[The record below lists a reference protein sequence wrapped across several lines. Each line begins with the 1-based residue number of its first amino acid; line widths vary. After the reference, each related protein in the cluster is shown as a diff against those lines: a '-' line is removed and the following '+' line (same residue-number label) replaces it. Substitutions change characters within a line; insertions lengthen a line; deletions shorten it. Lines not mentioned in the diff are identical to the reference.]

1 MCESEYLV
9 LSEWFNY
16 LVSSPQLD
24 FHVDR
29 IIYLRTD
36 PEVAYERI
44 RKRNRTEENTIPF
57 KLVKGKYLCLVLLQV
72 PKCFVQK
79 FIYIL
84 GQSQTFCAEDKK
96 MICIQ

>member
-44 RKRNRTEENTIPF
+44 RKRNRSEENTIPF
-57 KLVKGKYLCLVLLQV
+57 QLVKGKYFTNIIFFL
-72 PKCFVQK
+72 
-79 FIYIL
+79 FIYRAKKHLVVKFFIL
-84 GQSQTFCAEDKK
+84 SLL
-96 MICIQ
+96 

>member
-1 MCESEYLV
+1 MKLLKYSSARYCFIENLFETGTMCESEYLV

-57 KLVKGKYLCLVLLQV
+57 QLVKGKYL
-72 PKCFVQK
+72 
-79 FIYIL
+79 
-84 GQSQTFCAEDKK
+84 ADKSFAFS
-96 MICIQ
+96 

>member
-1 MCESEYLV
+1 MNIDKKALEMTFFNFQYSARYCFIENLYESGTMSDNEYQV

-36 PEVAYERI
+36 PEVAYSRI
-44 RKRNRTEENTIPF
+44 HKRNRAEENTIPF
-57 KLVKGKYLCLVLLQV
+57 QLIKG
-72 PKCFVQK
+72 
-79 FIYIL
+79 
-84 GQSQTFCAEDKK
+84 
-96 MICIQ
+96 M

>member
-57 KLVKGKYLCLVLLQV
+57 KLVKGKYLSSLQMFRFFLIHRTKQQLIV
-72 PKCFVQK
+72 KYFLK
-79 FIYIL
+79 N
-84 GQSQTFCAEDKK
+84 
-96 MICIQ
+96 